1 MRLEL
6 GSPAACS
13 DGVFGELVD
22 VVIDPMARTVT
33 HLVVE
38 PHHHHWLARLVP
50 IALVAADPAT
60 GARPEART
68 GQAKGLTLA
77 CTTAEARRL
86 EAVQRSAYIALGEE
100 FEIDDPDWE
109 IGAGGV
115 LVLPYYGSEARP
127 SHDAVATATYDR
139 IPKGEVEIR
148 RSSTVTSADDHRLG
162 HVDGLLVDGDDH
174 ITHVL
179 LAQGHLWGRREVTIP
194 IGDVA
199 GVRPDAIT
207 LGLTKD
213 AVGTLVPV
221 PVRRWH

>member
-6 GSPAACS
+6 GSPAACT

-22 VVIDPMARTVT
+22 VVVDPQTRAVT

-38 PHHHHWLARLVP
+38 PHHRHWMARLVP

-60 GARPEART
+60 
-68 GQAKGLTLA
+68 QGLALA
-77 CTTAEARRL
+77 CTSAEARRL
-86 EAVQRSAYIALGEE
+86 EHVQRSAFVALGEE
-100 FEIDDPDWE
+100 LEIDDPDWD
-109 IGAGGV
+109 IGVEGV
-115 LVLPYYGSEARP
+115 LVLPYYGSDARP

-162 HVDGLLVDGDDH
+162 HVDGLLVDDDEH

-179 LAQGHLWGRREVTIP
+179 LEHGHLWGRREVTIP

-199 GVRPDAIT
+199 NVAPDAIT
-207 LGLTKD
+207 LSLTKD
-213 AVGTLVPV
+213 AVGMLEPV
-221 PVRRWH
+221 TVRRWH